1 MNKSKPCHSNSD
13 SLTKQKSALAT
24 LRSSISSDQALF
36 KRVYKHTFVC
46 GREKGQ
52 KALSLE
58 NALVYWKIL
67 FSSAGMAWKT
77 ENYNWLDLWCSF
89 LEEKYKNSVSRDTW
103 NQTYEFFA
111 KTLKDENMEW
121 YDDNG
126 AWPVVLDEFA
136 AYVKQKSTQEEMEL
150 E

>member
-1 MNKSKPCHSNSD
+1 
-13 SLTKQKSALAT
+13 
-24 LRSSISSDQALF
+24 
-36 KRVYKHTFVC
+36 
-46 GREKGQ
+46 
-52 KALSLE
+52 
-58 NALVYWKIL
+58 
-67 FSSAGMAWKT
+67 MAWKT

-126 AWPVVLDEFA
+126 AWPVVLDDFV
-136 AYVKQKSTQEEMEL
+136 AYVKQKKLQEEEMEV